1 MSRHCRAGKGG
12 TMHHNINLNIHYTAP
27 DWVWERIEE
36 VYKTMPYWNGSGD
49 CPNWVGTDIAL
60 NVSVEPGGIQIF
72 GTMPGEIW
80 KVWYSEL
87 REKLTAALGYEIG
100 GPEDGL
106 DFKYDF
112 EEDGKVGKK

>member
-1 MSRHCRAGKGG
+1 
-12 TMHHNINLNIHYTAP
+12 MHHDINLNIHYTAP
-27 DWVWERIEE
+27 NWVWERIGE
-36 VYKTMPYWNGSGD
+36 VYKTMPYWNESGD

-80 KVWYSEL
+80 KVWYPEL
-87 REKLTAALGYEIG
+87 KEKLTAALGYEIG
-100 GPEDGL
+100 EPEDGL